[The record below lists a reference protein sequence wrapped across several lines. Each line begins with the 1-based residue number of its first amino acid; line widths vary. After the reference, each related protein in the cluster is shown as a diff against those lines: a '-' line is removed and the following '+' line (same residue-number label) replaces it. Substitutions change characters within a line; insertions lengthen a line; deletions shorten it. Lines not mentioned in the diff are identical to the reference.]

1 MILMSCR
8 EAAQKISVALDLDL
22 SRPQSLRLWFH
33 LLFCRNCSRLR
44 EQLLFL
50 RQVSADWRAQNSAAR
65 RQTLKPE
72 LRESLEQAL
81 QWRDSRN

>member
-8 EAAQKISVALDLDL
+8 EAAQKISVALDPGL
-22 SRPQSLRLWFH
+22 SRPQRLRLWFH
-33 LLFCRNCSRLR
+33 LLWCRDCSRLR

-50 RQVSADWRAQNSAAR
+50 RQVSADWRTQNPAAL

-72 LRESLEQAL
+72 LRESIEQAL